1 MLPTMNQVL
10 KRQMSLMLVLLL
22 WAVVLATH
30 STTSAFYTTMSPPT
44 RRSRAGAP
52 PSFFVPR
59 KQQMVLNRNSS
70 PSTRLPKMARTGG
83 DDSPVDRPLLQ
94 RAATTKMTST
104 VKRRAILAK
113 LLLTAT
119 TTTAVL
125 TAKATMSP
133 KPSSPWMSS
142 SSSSASSTFTASTA
156 DTTGTSSPIIQRLDS
171 LEEALD
177 MIATSCDKRFLHAVV
192 ASDYKLL
199 YRGVDADDSRRMI
212 TIRREPYDLLDPT
225 TYGSKEAVQYFTRLE
240 QEQLK
245 DRPLQ
250 PSNSHLATTSVTTAK
265 AWGGAAVS
273 IWPLQEDNNDS
284 VHFAWKERG
293 GLFWPSSDT
302 AGTQQE
308 LYSAI
313 IVDGVDCGKQSLDDV
328 LQQDNS
334 EVMFRANRFLAV
346 PSSMDD
352 QLIAKLKGAFLI

>member
-1 MLPTMNQVL
+1 MNQVL
-10 KRQMSLMLVLLL
+10 KRQMSLRLVLLL
-22 WAVVLATH
+22 WAVVLATR
-30 STTSAFYTTMSPPT
+30 STTSAFYTTMPPPT
-44 RRSRAGAP
+44 RISRAGAP
-52 PSFFVPR
+52 PSFLVPR

-70 PSTRLPKMARTGG
+70 PSTRLPKMAGTGG
-83 DDSPVDRPLLQ
+83 DESPVDRPLLQ
-94 RAATTKMTST
+94 RATTTKITAT
-104 VKRRAILAK
+104 VKRRAVLAK
-113 LLLTAT
+113 ILLTAT
-119 TTTAVL
+119 TATAVL
-125 TAKATMSP
+125 TARATLSQ
-133 KPSSPWMSS
+133 KSSSPWMSS
-142 SSSSASSTFTASTA
+142 SSSVSSTFTASTA

-177 MIATSCDKRFLHAVV
+177 MIATSCDKRFLHAIV

-199 YRGVDADDSRRMI
+199 YRGVDAGDSRRMI
-212 TIRREPYDLLDPT
+212 TIRREPYDLLDPA

-240 QEQLK
+240 LEHLK

-250 PSNSHLATTSVTTAK
+250 PSNSHLATTSATAAK
-265 AWGGAAVS
+265 AWDGAAVS
-273 IWPLQEDNNDS
+273 IWPLQEDDNDS
-284 VHFAWKERG
+284 VHFAWKEQG

-308 LYSAI
+308 LSSVI